1 MRATIYRRS
10 LSFTSGAGQLIAM
23 QARALRAAGV
33 TADIVCQRGAWRY
46 WLRSGLYAHHVSPAA
61 VARLGASRESI
72 VIDHG
77 MEITGAQVVFTHNLM
92 AEACLYLERP
102 DIEVAAAREREFFAA
117 LNSDAVVVANS
128 SLVRDA
134 ILRHFSLPQERV
146 RVCYPGFRADVF
158 EAGRRAQLRG
168 EARRALGLGD
178 STLLV
183 GFVTSGDLHKR
194 GVGIFLD
201 AARTMLAQMPRLR
214 FLVVGSRMLP
224 NWMRRHPLLANG
236 TVLHR
241 GRGRNPQKWMAA
253 LDLFLYPARFEE
265 FGMVVLEAAA
275 LGIPVVTSRRVGAA
289 ECLPDTF
296 APWISEIPDAH
307 TFTDLS
313 LRLLADSGERARL
326 GEAASIAAR
335 HFDDERYGRE
345 SLAIITSRA
354 EAAT

>member
-33 TADIVCQRGAWRY
+33 TTDIVCQRGAWRY
-46 WLRSGLYAHHVSPAA
+46 WLRSGLYAHRVSAEA
-61 VARLGASRESI
+61 VARLGASREAI

-77 MEITGAQVVFTHNLM
+77 MEITAAQVVFVHNLM
-92 AEACLYLERP
+92 AEARLYLDRP
-102 DIEVAAAREREFFAA
+102 DIEEAAAREREFFAA
-117 LNSDAVVVANS
+117 LNRDATVVANS

-134 ILRHFSLPQERV
+134 MVRHFALPRERV
-146 RVCYPGFRADVF
+146 RVCYPGFRAGVF
-158 EAGRRAQLRG
+158 DASRRPQLRA

-201 AARTMLAQMPRLR
+201 AAAAMQQKVPRVR

-275 LGIPVVTSRRVGAA
+275 LGIPVITSRRVGAA

-296 APWISEIPDAH
+296 TPWISAIPEAQ
-307 TFTDLS
+307 TFAELS
-313 LRLLADSGERARL
+313 LRLLEDPGERARL
-326 GEAASIAAR
+326 GEAASVAAR
-335 HFDDERYGRE
+335 RFDDERYGRE
-345 SLAIITSRA
+345 SLAIITGRA
-354 EAAT
+354 EAAA